1 MAEYACDVLVIGAG
15 IAGLTAARALHRQGA
30 NVAVLEK
37 SRGYGGRAASRT
49 VQGTRIDHGAQFVTA
64 REPRFRA
71 EVEAWLEDGTLR
83 HWTTGIPTWTRAGGW
98 REAAGE
104 AHPRYACPSGM
115 NALGKAL
122 AAGLDVTRAVLIAGV
137 RADAGGWLAETS
149 AGRSWHARHLIL
161 SPPLP
166 QTLALVGTV
175 DLPSA
180 LMTRLSSVDYA
191 PCHAVVAGFEGVTP
205 PVWAAVRLPEEPD
218 LALIAHDASK
228 RDASAAPVTLVLHGT
243 PAFTR
248 RTFEW
253 SAEAVMAA
261 LLAAATPLLP
271 WATTP
276 AWTHHH
282 RWRYARPEWTLDGEA
297 LEVCDGLT
305 LCGDAFGGGRLEGA
319 YLSGLAA
326 AQCVVNAGFPGAHG
340 STSGHGGKHPTE
352 PHGR

>member
-1 MAEYACDVLVIGAG
+1 MAEYARDVLVIGAG
-15 IAGLTAARALHRQGA
+15 IAGLAAARALHRQGA
-30 NVAVLEK
+30 DVVVLEK
-37 SRGYGGRAASRT
+37 SRGYGGRVASRT
-49 VQGTRIDHGAQFVTA
+49 VQGARIDHGAQFVTA

-71 EVEAWLEDGTLR
+71 QVDAWLEDGTLR
-83 HWTTGIPTWTRAGGW
+83 HWTTGIPTWTRDGGW
-98 REAAGE
+98 REPSSD
-104 AHPRYACPSGM
+104 AHPRYASPGGM

-122 AAGLDVTRAVLIAGV
+122 AADLDVNREVLIAGV

-149 AGRSWHARHLIL
+149 SGRSWRARQLIL

-166 QTLALVGTV
+166 QTLALLRAV
-175 DLPSA
+175 DIPSA
-180 LMTRLSSVDYA
+180 QRTRLASVGYA

-205 PVWAAVRLPEEPD
+205 PAWAAVRLPEDPD
-218 LALIAHDASK
+218 LALIAHDTSK
-228 RDASAAPVTLVLHGT
+228 RDASAAPVTVVLHGT

-253 SAEAVMAA
+253 PADEVVAA

-282 RWRYARPEWTLDGEA
+282 RWRYARPERTLDGAA
-297 LEVCDGLT
+297 LEVCDGL
-305 LCGDAFGGGRLEGA
+305 LVCGDAFGGGRVEGA

-326 AQCVVNAGFPGAHG
+326 AQRIADAASRDSDGTTTGHAGKRTTGLH
-340 STSGHGGKHPTE
+340 
-352 PHGR
+352 

>member
-1 MAEYACDVLVIGAG
+1 MGEYARDVLVIGAG
-15 IAGLTAARALHRQGA
+15 IAGLAAARALHRQGA
-30 NVAVLEK
+30 DVAVREK
-37 SRGYGGRAASRT
+37 SRGSSGRAASRT
-49 VQGTRIDHGAQFVTA
+49 IQGTRVDHGAQFVTA

-122 AAGLDVTRAVLIAGV
+122 AAGLDVTLEVMIAEV

-149 AGRSWHARHLIL
+149 SGRSWHARHLIL

-166 QTLALVGTV
+166 QTLALMRTV

-180 LMTRLSSVDYA
+180 LMTRLATVDYA
-191 PCHAVVAGFEGVTP
+191 PCHAVVAGFEGVRP
-205 PVWAAVRLPEEPD
+205 PVWAAVRLPEEPE

-253 SAEAVMAA
+253 SAEEVIAA

-271 WATTP
+271 WATAP

-282 RWRYARPEWTLDGEA
+282 RWRYARPDRTLDGEA

-305 LCGDAFGGGRLEGA
+305 VCGDAFGGGRVEGA

-326 AQCVVNAGFPGAHG
+326 AQRVTNAAFPDAPW
-340 STSGHGGKHPTE
+340 TTTGHGGKGIT
-352 PHGR
+352 GRH